1 MEMIPPGMSEAGCTV
16 ISNGAMSE
24 LGLLGSGMEFTIRT
38 GEEPGSPRKGGVSF
52 VLAFRQYLVSCAGH
66 CYTARYL
73 PAIDVDLSDRQR

>member
-1 MEMIPPGMSEAGCTV
+1 
-16 ISNGAMSE
+16 
-24 LGLLGSGMEFTIRT
+24 
-38 GEEPGSPRKGGVSF
+38 